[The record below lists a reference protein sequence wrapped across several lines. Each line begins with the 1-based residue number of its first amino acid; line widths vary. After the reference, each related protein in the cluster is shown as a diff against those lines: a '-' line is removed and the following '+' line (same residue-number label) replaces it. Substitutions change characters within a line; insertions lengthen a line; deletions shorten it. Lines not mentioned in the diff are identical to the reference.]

1 MKGNLQ
7 IASKLEC
14 LVVLTILVFLPNLSK
29 ATGILYQF
37 NTPFPTDPSPSGSTP
52 WLTADF
58 ENTAGGVT
66 LTISAAG
73 LTGSEFA
80 SEIYFNIDPNL
91 NQHSLTFSKTAYTGT
106 FSTPTID
113 QAVGDNNYKADG
125 DGKYDFRFN
134 FGTAHGTTFGS
145 GDSITYQ
152 IGGILGLVANNFA
165 FLSAP
170 AGGSGPFYAAAHIQ
184 SLGNGGCTWI
194 EPCGGPIHTSV
205 PEPSSTGL
213 CVLCAMG
220 WLMNFLRKVV
230 ATRANVSSAKTMV
243 DDGALVQSNEFAI
256 Q

>member
-1 MKGNLQ
+1 MNGNLS
-7 IASKLEC
+7 IVSKLEC
-14 LVVLTILVFLPNLSK
+14 FVVLTTLVFLPNLSN

-37 NTPFPTDPSPSGSTP
+37 STPFPTDPSPAGPTP

-80 SEIYFNIDPNL
+80 SELYFNIDPTL
-91 NQHSLTFSKTAYTGT
+91 NQNSLTFSETASTGT

-113 QAVGDNNYKADG
+113 QAVGDNNYQADG

-134 FGTAHGTTFGS
+134 FGTAQAGRFGS
-145 GDSITYQ
+145 GDSITYK
-152 IGGILGLVANNFA
+152 IGGIAGLVPINFG

-184 SLGNGGCTWI
+184 SIGTGNVSTWI
-194 EPCGGPIHTSV
+194 EPGAGPITTSV
-205 PEPSSTGL
+205 PEPASIGL
-213 CVLCAMG
+213 CVLGSLG
-220 WLMNFLRKVV
+220 WLMNFFRKRV
-230 ATRANVSSAKTMV
+230 ATRANVSST
-243 DDGALVQSNEFAI
+243 
-256 Q
+256 

>member
-7 IASKLEC
+7 IAGKLEC
-14 LVVLTILVFLPNLSK
+14 FVALTTLVFLPILSS
-29 ATGILYQF
+29 ATGILYEF
-37 NTPFPTDPSPSGSTP
+37 STPFPTDPSPAGPTP

-58 ENTAGGVT
+58 ENTAGGGGA

-80 SEIYFNIDPNL
+80 SEMYFNIDPSL
-91 NQHSLTFSKTAYTGT
+91 DQSSLTFSETASTGT

-113 QAVGDNNYKADG
+113 QAAGDNNYKADG

-134 FGTAHGTTFGS
+134 FGTANGTTFGS

-152 IGGILGLVANNFA
+152 IGGILGLDASNFA

-184 SLGNGGCTWI
+184 SLSNGGSTWI
-194 EPCGGPIHTSV
+194 EPGGGPIITVV
-205 PEPSSTGL
+205 PEPSSETILGGL
-213 CVLCAMG
+213 SLIGLFIVHLG
-220 WLMNFLRKVV
+220 RKRQFQ
-230 ATRANVSSAKTMV
+230 AV
-243 DDGALVQSNEFAI
+243 D
-256 Q
+256 